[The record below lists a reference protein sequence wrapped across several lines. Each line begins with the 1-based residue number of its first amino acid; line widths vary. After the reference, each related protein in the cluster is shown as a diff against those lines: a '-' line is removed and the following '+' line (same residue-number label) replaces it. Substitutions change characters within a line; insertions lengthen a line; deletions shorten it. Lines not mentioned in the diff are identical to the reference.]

1 MRSMAALLLCVGATL
16 PGMQAMAHSAR
27 AAHAA
32 AAPVV
37 STDAGVM
44 ALADDYFDHFYFP
57 SNPTAAT
64 LAGVHRYDDRLED
77 FGRAEVDRQVKAL
90 QGYERRFQAIDPAGL
105 SERVRGDRELL
116 LSNVRGRLLTLQVIR
131 PW

>member
-1 MRSMAALLLCVGATL
+1 MRSIAALLLCVGATL
-16 PGMQAMAHSAR
+16 PGMQAMAHSAH

-57 SNPTAAT
+57 SNPTTAT
-64 LAGVHRYDDRLED
+64 LDGVHRYDDRLED
-77 FGRAEVDRQVKAL
+77 FGRAEVDRQVKVL
-90 QGYERRFQAIDPAGL
+90 QGYERRFQAIDPAG
-105 SERVRGDRELL
+105 
-116 LSNVRGRLLTLQVIR
+116 
-131 PW
+131 